1 MEMKENKGLNGD
13 KRRIKEIEVKVEK
26 DEEIEKGEN
35 DILI

>member
-1 MEMKENKGLNGD
+1 MKENKGLND
-13 KRRIKEIEVKVEK
+13 NKRRIKEIEVKVEK